1 MNKPIPFQTLQ
12 QVALLKEKHS
22 RRDVA
27 KITGLSERQVKR
39 YLAKYRELMEKKH
52 GQILSQSSEEI
63 KKLLQE
69 YKEATERPVD
79 DQSAYDQLQELAELW
94 NIDKK
99 LIDVEDVNY
108 WDLTDHAVN
117 GEVTVVFLGD
127 VHWGSPHCNRKMLF
141 DILKW
146 ISITPNAFVLLMG
159 DMIEMSTK
167 TSVGAGVYEQIRPPQ
182 EQIKETIAFL
192 KPIRHKILGYFS
204 GNHEFRA
211 YKDLGIDVADLI
223 SSVLE
228 IPYLGFTKLTTIKLG
243 DHHYDIAGTHG
254 NSGSRKP
261 HTKLAKVFDLADIY
275 DADLYVMGH
284 VHDKLDSTKIYRKR
298 VGREVKVF
306 LRHFLV
312 TGHFLNWKASYAEMA
327 TMGPSNLGS
336 PTATFYKDEFRIS
349 LSK

>member
-12 QVALLKEKHS
+12 RVALLKEKHS
-22 RRDVA
+22 RRDIA
-27 KITGLSERQVKR
+27 KMTGLSERQVIR
-39 YLAKYRELMEKKH
+39 YLAKYRELMEKKR

-63 KKLLQE
+63 KELLRE
-69 YKEATERPVD
+69 YEEATERSID
-79 DQSAYDQLQELAELW
+79 DQPAYDQLQELAELW

-99 LIDVEDVNY
+99 LIDIEDVNY

-127 VHWGSPHCNRKMLF
+127 VHWGSPHCNRKMLV

-182 EQIKETIAFL
+182 EQIKETITFL

-243 DHHYDIAGTHG
+243 ITITILPARMEQREQKT
-254 NSGSRKP
+254 

-284 VHDKLDSTKIYRKR
+284 VHDKLDSTKIPQTSGK
-298 VGREVKVF
+298 GSESVF
-306 LRHFLV
+306 APLS
-312 TGHFLNWKASYAEMA
+312 GHWSLLKLESKLCRNGHHRAKQSGFSYSYVLQ
-327 TMGPSNLGS
+327 G
-336 PTATFYKDEFRIS
+336 
-349 LSK
+349 